1 MRIQFEG
8 EGAPLNFNERL
19 LRHQARRP
27 EEVSSVQIPKG
38 SNQARMQ
45 GNRISEQRLQQW
57 PHLAKEIGSRRHQQN
72 RKYRL
77 ADGRSRKA
85 KEGQI
90 IDVEK
95 VHKRKLIKKQS
106 SGKKEKCIEIEI
118 YDGSDSE
125 LKML

>member
-19 LRHQARRP
+19 LRHQARRR
-27 EEVSSVQIPKG
+27 EEVSPAQIQKG

-72 RKYRL
+72 RKYKL
-77 ADGRSRKA
+77 AGGEAEESEGRTNNRRGEGSQ
-85 KEGQI
+85 KET
-90 IDVEK
+90 D
-95 VHKRKLIKKQS
+95 
-106 SGKKEKCIEIEI
+106 
-118 YDGSDSE
+118 
-125 LKML
+125 